1 MSTAGDADPAIGPI
15 EAAVL
20 AELARDAPGGLRSEM
35 SHHPGTLGGF
45 PDPPAARPPFRRG
58 GQGGLSVPKSPEGT
72 DCARQ
77 AELRPRVPPA
87 GRGALRL
94 LRGGGAAGA
103 GDTVVL
109 LHGRGHA
116 APIWFPCWPALAARH
131 ALLAIDLPGFGQSA
145 APALPAR
152 RRLDAEAAL
161 AAFVDPIEAC
171 LAAEVAAGRAPGL
184 ALVGHSL
191 GGLVALE
198 LALRAR
204 LPVRRLVLIDA
215 MGLGPAMTGAGRALL
230 SPAPGAPAAL
240 ARAAALRPPQSVAG
254 DAARPPG
261 GRARARVAGG
271 ADRGAGACG
280 GGARVRCA
288 VPALGAGVSPR
299 ARLGEIAVPVWLLWG
314 ARDAALP
321 TALATA
327 ARAELRAAHSL
338 ILAQGHSPHLD
349 SPGEALPPLLDF
361 LARAG

>member
-1 MSTAGDADPAIGPI
+1 VSTAGDADPTIGPV

-20 AELARDAPGGLRSEM
+20 AELARDAPGGLRSEI
-35 SHHPGTLGGF
+35 S
-45 PDPPAARPPFRRG
+45 
-58 GQGGLSVPKSPEGT
+58 
-72 DCARQ
+72 
-77 AELRPRVPPA
+77 VPPA

-94 LRGGGAAGA
+94 LRGGAPGG

-116 APIWFPCWPALAARH
+116 APVWFPCWPALAARH

-171 LAAEVAAGRAPGL
+171 LAAELAAGRAPAL

-215 MGLGPAMTGAGRALL
+215 MGLGPAMTGAGRVFFRLHPERLL
-230 SPAPGAPAAL
+230 RWLGPRLFGRLNPSPRTPLGRRVAAL
-240 ARAAALRPPQSVAG
+240 ELELLAAPTAAPARAAA
-254 DAARPPG
+254 
-261 GRARARVAGG
+261 ARAFDVLCPLSGPVFH
-271 ADRGAGACG
+271 RG
-280 GGARVRCA
+280 
-288 VPALGAGVSPR
+288 
-299 ARLGEIAVPVWLLWG
+299 ARLGEIAAPVLLLWG

-321 TALATA
+321 PALCLGAC
-327 ARAELRAAHSL
+327 AELRAAQSL
-338 ILAQGHSPHLD
+338 ILQQGHSPHLD
-349 SPGEALPPLLDF
+349 APGEALTPLLDF

>member
-1 MSTAGDADPAIGPI
+1 VSTAGDADPAIGPI

-20 AELARDAPGGLRSEM
+20 AELARDALGGLRSEM
-35 SHHPGTLGGF
+35 SHDPGPLGGF
-45 PDPPAARPPFRRG
+45 PDPPA
-58 GQGGLSVPKSPEGT
+58 E

-94 LRGGGAAGA
+94 LRGGGARGG

-215 MGLGPAMTGAGRALL
+215 MGLGPAMTRAGRLFFRLHPERLL
-230 SPAPGAPAAL
+230 RWLGPRLFGRLNPSPATPLGRRVAAL
-240 ARAAALRPPQSVAG
+240 ELELLAAPTAAPARAAA
-254 DAARPPG
+254 
-261 GRARARVAGG
+261 ARAFDALCPLWGPVFH
-271 ADRGAGACG
+271 RGA
-280 GGARVRCA
+280 
-288 VPALGAGVSPR
+288 
-299 ARLGEIAVPVWLLWG
+299 RLREIAAPVWLLWG
-314 ARDAALP
+314 ARDAALLP
-321 TALATA
+321 ALATA
-327 ARAELRAAHSL
+327 ARAELQAAQSL